1 MGGCVP
7 PDVSVGG
14 VGRLNLGLP
23 QKQPVLW
30 AAEPISPVPVTG
42 YSSLSFCEIDFV
54 LSHL

>member
-1 MGGCVP
+1 MP